1 MKKKKIDII
10 GDKHVVLE
18 INVRIWGGVA
28 FYRKIGALA
37 VSRGSTKTFTVL
49 LNPSHLH
56 FSGG

>member
-1 MKKKKIDII
+1 MDEKKNIDLI
-10 GDKHVVLE
+10 GDKHVLE
-18 INVRIWGGVA
+18 INVGIWGVA

-37 VSRGSTKTFTVL
+37 VSRSSTKTFTVL